1 MAGDVSPVAMFFLS
15 VPNMYHL
22 RGCSHITSAAGGGEG
37 VWHMLTMA
45 DEGVGES
52 AKSFLADVIREQ
64 SLI

>member
-37 VWHMLTMA
+37 VLQMLTIPDKGGRGGQPNA
-45 DEGVGES
+45 DHC
-52 AKSFLADVIREQ
+52 
-64 SLI
+64 